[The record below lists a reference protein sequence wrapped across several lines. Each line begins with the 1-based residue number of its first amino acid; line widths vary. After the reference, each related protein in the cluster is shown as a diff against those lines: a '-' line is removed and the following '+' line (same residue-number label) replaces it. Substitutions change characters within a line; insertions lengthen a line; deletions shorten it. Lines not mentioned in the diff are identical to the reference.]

1 MASVALTTSQS
12 LSKSDNVITA
22 GLSSQVFTLFVFMA
36 LCIDFGLRV
45 HRRRRQLGD
54 EAVLSQEPH
63 LVALR
68 SSKWFLGFLFALG
81 LATVLVFWR
90 CCYRVA
96 ELNQGFVGPVTV
108 NAPPKVHRQMIGII
122 GILLTLWTCQFK
134 QNLFVGFEV
143 SQLFTSILLFG
154 LGPLKRLGHLD
165 GSGCR
170 TTRYLPSSFM
180 YG

>member
-1 MASVALTTSQS
+1 MVLQATGGGMASVALTTNQS

-54 EAVLSQEPH
+54 EAVLSQESH
-63 LVALR
+63 LVVVR

-81 LATVLVFWR
+81 LATLLVFWR

-96 ELNQGFVGPVTV
+96 ELNQGFAGTVT
-108 NAPPKVHRQMIGII
+108 
-122 GILLTLWTCQFK
+122 LDSSSD
-134 QNLFVGFEV
+134 FE
-143 SQLFTSILLFG
+143 
-154 LGPLKRLGHLD
+154 RE
-165 GSGCR
+165 C
-170 TTRYLPSSFM
+170 
-180 YG
+180 